1 MQTHMQRHRFSTAFG
16 DCAVAWD
23 QRGLLSFSLAGSDLP
38 EPAETFPPSWLTA
51 LIEAVQRHLGGE
63 FQTFADAPYVFSIVT
78 DFERRVYVAAL
89 AIVPGVT
96 RSYGEL
102 ATTLGLPAG
111 SARAVAA
118 ALGANP
124 WPLLVP
130 CHRIVGADGGM
141 TGFSGPGGIRTKTR
155 LLALEGALLLS
166 E

>member
-16 DCAVAWD
+16 DCALAWD
-23 QRGLLSFSLAGSDLP
+23 QRGLLGFSLPGSDLP
-38 EPAETFPPSWLTA
+38 ELSEALPPPWLTA
-51 LIEAVQRHLGGE
+51 LVEAVQRHLGGD

-78 DFERRVYVAAL
+78 DFERRVYAAAL
-89 AIVPGVT
+89 AIAPGVT